1 MGGWIGE
8 MVESNKIGFSVEND
22 NPQAIVSAV
31 DKLINMD
38 KKQLEKMGQNARKLA
53 VEKFD
58 SNVMPGKLEKI
69 FEKVIKS

>member
-1 MGGWIGE
+1 
-8 MVESNKIGFSVEND
+8 VEND
-22 NPQAIVSAV
+22 NPQAIVNAV

-58 SNVMPGKLEKI
+58 SNAMAGKLEMI
-69 FEKVIKS
+69 FKRELKD